1 MGDIVS
7 YQRLLGQIELGM
19 LIVMALFGNLPIFVI
34 VTVGIAA
41 YLIVRGALNPQYTVR
56 QKVLLGV
63 TYGFAMVLQIVFDVN
78 GVFIPGWGHIVM
90 RVIAA
95 GILPLPL
102 LLERLVIRNKTD
114 AFYLPSLSE
123 LATISFAEFEK
134 NKTKIRQA
142 MQGADKVKSVFSAD
156 NVQDIFGDL
165 HRHSSVHY
173 VNDGSLNEEYF
184 ERVKASLADP
194 ALYIVISNT
203 GSAAS
208 ELIALFTQKQF
219 NHASLSFDRDLTT
232 IISYNGGERVYPPGL
247 NPEMVAAFHKK
258 ADASVLVYRL
268 PVTVEQ
274 KQRVIDT
281 VKQINDTGSAYNILG
296 LVTKRSLRRNIMF
309 CSQFVY
315 KMLQKADATYFDKQ
329 PGDVR
334 PTDFVELDYYR
345 HLEYVD
351 EIKF

>member
-95 GILPLPL
+95 AILPLPL

-134 NKTKIRQA
+134 NKTKIR
-142 MQGADKVKSVFSAD
+142 
-156 NVQDIFGDL
+156 
-165 HRHSSVHY
+165 
-173 VNDGSLNEEYF
+173 
-184 ERVKASLADP
+184 
-194 ALYIVISNT
+194 
-203 GSAAS
+203 
-208 ELIALFTQKQF
+208 
-219 NHASLSFDRDLTT
+219 
-232 IISYNGGERVYPPGL
+232 
-247 NPEMVAAFHKK
+247 
-258 ADASVLVYRL
+258 
-268 PVTVEQ
+268 
-274 KQRVIDT
+274 
-281 VKQINDTGSAYNILG
+281 
-296 LVTKRSLRRNIMF
+296 
-309 CSQFVY
+309 
-315 KMLQKADATYFDKQ
+315 
-329 PGDVR
+329 
-334 PTDFVELDYYR
+334 
-345 HLEYVD
+345 
-351 EIKF
+351 